1 MAEPVWLTFDLF
13 EGRVGE
19 EFVVSA
25 YDGPSVRTELVEA
38 VESDRPGGAGPDGA
52 PRSQFSLVFRGPVG
66 PVLPQ
71 ATHRVEHAELDP
83 MDVFLVPVGS
93 GPDGVQYQA
102 VFA

>member
-1 MAEPVWLTFDLF
+1 MAEPEWLTFDLF

-19 EFVVSA
+19 EFVVAA

-38 VESDRPGGAGPDGA
+38 TESAEPGGAGPEGQ
-52 PRSQFSLVFRGPVG
+52 PRLQFSLVFRGPLE

-71 ATHRVEHAELDP
+71 ATYNLEHAELGAL
-83 MDVFLVPVGS
+83 DVFLVPI
-93 GPDGVQYQA
+93 GPGHGGMQYQA